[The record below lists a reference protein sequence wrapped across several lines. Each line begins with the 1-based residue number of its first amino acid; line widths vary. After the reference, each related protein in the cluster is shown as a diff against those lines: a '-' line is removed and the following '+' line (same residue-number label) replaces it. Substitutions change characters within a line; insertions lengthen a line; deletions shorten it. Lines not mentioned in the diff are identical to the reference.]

1 MNREVF
7 VNIKVKLPKEC
18 DVGFSDNDLEEIR
31 NYYKKKFSNFDCL
44 NGEFEVSFVDKR
56 IEQINQLKLQ
66 LKEKGKE
73 IKIRNDK
80 LDELKNQ
87 LANCHKSLKRKTQS
101 NRDLQHL
108 KHKTNTQLA
117 IQKLEEVNSIL
128 YESHYK
134 KIGNKY
140 YAELEDIENVIDQQI
155 KKLKGEKDDTDK

>member
-31 NYYKKKFSNFDCL
+31 NYYEKEFSNFDCL
-44 NGEFEVSFVDKR
+44 IGEFEVSFVDKKT
-56 IEQINQLKLQ
+56 EQINQLKLQ

-80 LDELKNQ
+80 LDELKKQ
-87 LANCHKSLKRKTQS
+87 LANCQKSLKRKAQS

-117 IQKLEEVNSIL
+117 IQ
-128 YESHYK
+128 
-134 KIGNKY
+134 
-140 YAELEDIENVIDQQI
+140 ELEKVKDFALKNTMLGIETVAVLNYIYEQI
-155 KKLKGEKDDTDK
+155 KLLKGENYVEN

>member
-18 DVGFSDNDLEEIR
+18 DVGFSDNDLKEIR
-31 NYYKKKFSNFDCL
+31 NYYEKEFSNFDCL
-44 NGEFEVSFVDKR
+44 IGEFEVSFVDKKT
-56 IEQINQLKLQ
+56 EQIDQLKLQ

-80 LDELKNQ
+80 LDELKKQ
-87 LANCHKSLKRKTQS
+87 LANCQKSLKRKTQS

-117 IQKLEEVNSIL
+117 IQKLEEVKDFALNNTMLGTETVAVLNYI
-128 YESHYK
+128 YE
-134 KIGNKY
+134 
-140 YAELEDIENVIDQQI
+140 QI
-155 KKLKGEKDDTDK
+155 KLLKGENYVEN

>member
-117 IQKLEEVNSIL
+117 IQ
-128 YESHYK
+128 
-134 KIGNKY
+134 
-140 YAELEDIENVIDQQI
+140 ELEKVKEWLEPKYFDYEQINYLSKIINQQI
-155 KKLKGEKDDTDK
+155 KELKGEKDDTDK

>member
-31 NYYKKKFSNFDCL
+31 NYYKKEFSNFDCL

-80 LDELKNQ
+80 LDELKKQ

-117 IQKLEEVNSIL
+117 IS
-128 YESHYK
+128 
-134 KIGNKY
+134 
-140 YAELEDIENVIDQQI
+140 ELEKVKEWLEPKYFDYEQINYLSKIIDKQI
-155 KKLKGEKDDTDK
+155 KELKGEKDDTDK

>member
-31 NYYKKKFSNFDCL
+31 NYYKKEFSNFDCL

-80 LDELKNQ
+80 LDELKKQ

-117 IQKLEEVNSIL
+117 IQ
-128 YESHYK
+128 
-134 KIGNKY
+134 
-140 YAELEDIENVIDQQI
+140 ELEKVKEWLEPKYFDYEQINYLSKIIDQQI